1 MRTASVSLSASGA
14 SNPII
19 LDQHLTPQDVG
30 VAIVLSNTPSLT
42 TKLQWTLDNPYGS
55 DGATLNAN
63 ATWFDD
69 KNLTGLVAN
78 TAGVPICAAGFHI
91 PVRALRLNNTVYA
104 TGTATLIVS
113 QMGGIA

>member
-14 SNPII
+14 SAPLI
-19 LDQHLTPQDVG
+19 LDQHLMQSVG
-30 VAIVLSNTPSLT
+30 VTIVLSNTPSLT

-69 KNLTGLVAN
+69 KNLTALVAN
-78 TAGVPICAAGFHI
+78 TAGVPVCAAGFII
-91 PVRALRLNNTVYA
+91 PVRALRLNNTVYVS
-104 TGTATLIVS
+104 GTATLTVS
-113 QMGGIA
+113 QTGGIA